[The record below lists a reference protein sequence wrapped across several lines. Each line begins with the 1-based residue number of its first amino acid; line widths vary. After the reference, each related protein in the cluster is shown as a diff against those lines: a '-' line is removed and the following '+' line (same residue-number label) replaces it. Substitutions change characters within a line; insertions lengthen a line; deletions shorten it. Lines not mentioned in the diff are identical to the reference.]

1 MKRMQRVVIAVPNYI
16 LRDEYGEPSSP
27 PIGPAMVAAA
37 LRRADYE
44 VAIVDADAE
53 NLSMDETADRIL
65 AFKPD
70 AVGISCNYITKHN
83 PTLKLAAL
91 LKARASD
98 LFVFAGGNHAAAY
111 AEGLLELN
119 GPIDVVLTGEGDAE
133 AELLL
138 KAMSETGSPVGVPG
152 ACIFTGGKS
161 TLLAARGHV
170 DDLDSLPL
178 AAYDLLPMDK
188 YRRFELVTSR
198 GCPYTCSFCASTEI
212 VGTKVRLR
220 SPESVVGEIEHLR
233 NTYGDRF
240 LWISDDTFT
249 AIKKHAVGISAAI
262 EQFTPPV
269 KWSCFSTA
277 VTLNSEVLTAMK
289 SSGCE
294 YTSIGVETTHPSQ
307 KRFVGKRVNDEFIA
321 DTVKRCHD
329 HGLRVYGFII
339 VGFPGENEET
349 LESRYRLIEKAGFD
363 DVGVNML
370 IPLPGTMIW
379 HELVRDKL
387 FDPRKLEMDY
397 LFARV
402 SDEGDSDRAANLTA
416 SWTQLTA
423 RQLIDGVNKCRE
435 IGKAASP
442 NYVPRDMGKVQQ
454 QVCV

>member
-1 MKRMQRVVIAVPNYI
+1 
-16 LRDEYGEPSSP
+16 
-27 PIGPAMVAAA
+27 
-37 LRRADYE
+37 
-44 VAIVDADAE
+44 
-53 NLSMDETADRIL
+53 
-65 AFKPD
+65 
-70 AVGISCNYITKHN
+70 
-83 PTLKLAAL
+83 
-91 LKARASD
+91 
-98 LFVFAGGNHAAAY
+98 
-111 AEGLLELN
+111 
-119 GPIDVVLTGEGDAE
+119 
-133 AELLL
+133 
-138 KAMSETGSPVGVPG
+138 
-152 ACIFTGGKS
+152 
-161 TLLAARGHV
+161 
-170 DDLDSLPL
+170 
-178 AAYDLLPMDK
+178 
-188 YRRFELVTSR
+188 
-198 GCPYTCSFCASTEI
+198 
-212 VGTKVRLR
+212 
-220 SPESVVGEIEHLR
+220 
-233 NTYGDRF
+233 
-240 LWISDDTFT
+240 
-249 AIKKHAVGISAAI
+249 
-262 EQFTPPV
+262 
-269 KWSCFSTA
+269 
-277 VTLNSEVLTAMK
+277 MK

-416 SWTQLTA
+416 TWTQLTA

-435 IGKAASP
+435 IGRAASP

-454 QVCV
+454 QVCA